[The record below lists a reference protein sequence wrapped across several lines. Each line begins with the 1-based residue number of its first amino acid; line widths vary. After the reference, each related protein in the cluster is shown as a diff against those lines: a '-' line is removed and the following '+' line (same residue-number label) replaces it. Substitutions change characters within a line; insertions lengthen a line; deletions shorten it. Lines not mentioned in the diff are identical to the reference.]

1 MNSPYGFDPNQ
12 TTEYSPTT
20 DDLYSDPAQGYPTQP
35 VYPPAAPPVHYIPR
49 DELTTVRQTT
59 TKSRSRVVQVPLPT
73 ATPDRHA
80 AMARA
85 SLWLGIISFVVSFVP
100 LCGIVA
106 LFPAAMG
113 LVFGWMG
120 RRSPRWRRWAIAGML
135 LSILAIAVACSLVL

>member
-1 MNSPYGFDPNQ
+1 
-12 TTEYSPTT
+12 
-20 DDLYSDPAQGYPTQP
+20 
-35 VYPPAAPPVHYIPR
+35 
-49 DELTTVRQTT
+49 
-59 TKSRSRVVQVPLPT
+59 
-73 ATPDRHA
+73 
-80 AMARA
+80 MARA

-106 LFPAAMG
+106 LLPAAMG